1 VAVDEIVARDG
12 HRFECE
18 RQTVISAPSVSSTAL
33 ESRREMTTLI
43 GVSTKWWTSP
53 PMRWQYRTTVLT
65 LCLLAFFVTYF
76 ARMAISPVIPFI
88 ADDFDVSNT
97 QIGFALSGMWLAYG
111 LSQFPSG
118 VLGDRYGE
126 KPVILVAVGGTAV
139 ASLLLAFAPAF
150 SVFVLFAVL
159 LGLVAGLHYAV
170 ATTLLSRTYDELGR
184 AVGIHSIGGPLAGL
198 VAPVAAAWV
207 GTRFGWRPAV
217 ALALGVGVPVFVL
230 FAWRVR
236 PAEPRRPSQP
246 MRERFELAA
255 LYGLLLR
262 PAVTFT
268 LAIAM
273 LGTFI
278 VQGLLTFLPTFL
290 IEHHRYTATLA
301 GAMFSAFFVVRTVG
315 QLVLGEFSD
324 RYGRDLA
331 IGTAMLAGAIGLIG
345 VVVGSGLATVGIAV
359 LLAGLG
365 SSFFSALDPR
375 FLDQFGD
382 TERGAGFG
390 LVRTVYTVVGSAGS
404 VGVGLLADLF
414 GWGATF
420 LVLAGLF
427 SLTFLAL
434 ATNQALELGY

>member
-1 VAVDEIVARDG
+1 
-12 HRFECE
+12 
-18 RQTVISAPSVSSTAL
+18 
-33 ESRREMTTLI
+33 
-43 GVSTKWWTSP
+43 
-53 PMRWQYRTTVLT
+53 MRWRYRTTVLV

-88 ADDFDVSNT
+88 AADFDVSNT

-126 KPVILVAVGGTAV
+126 KPVILVAVGGTAL

-150 SVFVLFAVL
+150 PAFVLFAVI

-207 GTRFGWRPAV
+207 GTRYGWRPAV
-217 ALALGVGVPVFVL
+217 ALALLVGLPVFAL
-230 FAWRVR
+230 FALRVR
-236 PAEPRRPSQP
+236 PTEPRRPDQP
-246 MRERFELAA
+246 MRDRFELAA
-255 LYGLLLR
+255 LRELVTR
-262 PAVTFT
+262 PAIAFT
-268 LAIAM
+268 LGIAM

-290 IEHHRYTATLA
+290 IDYHAYSATLA
-301 GAMFSAFFVVRTVG
+301 GVAFSAFFVVRTVG
-315 QLVLGEFSD
+315 QSILGEFSD

-331 IGTAMLAGAIGLIG
+331 IGIAMLAGTVG
-345 VVVGSGLATVGIAV
+345 VLGMVVGPGLVTVGVAV
-359 LLAGLG
+359 LLTGLG
-365 SSFFSALDPR
+365 SSFFAALDPR

-404 VGVGLLADLF
+404 VGVGLFADLF
-414 GWGATF
+414 GWGVSF

-427 SLTFLAL
+427 ALTFSAL
-434 ATNQALELGY
+434 VANWALELGY